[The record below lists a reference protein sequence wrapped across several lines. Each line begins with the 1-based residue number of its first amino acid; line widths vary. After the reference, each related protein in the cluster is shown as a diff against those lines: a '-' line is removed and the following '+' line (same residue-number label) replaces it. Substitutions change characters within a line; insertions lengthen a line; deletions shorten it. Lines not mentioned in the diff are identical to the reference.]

1 MRIHG
6 VDDLLSVAAES
17 PAEAQAI
24 AAHLL
29 DVGEWL
35 EVVPGIDT
43 VVVRYDAVLLDAGLA
58 KEALQAQ
65 LADGV
70 DPLPAG
76 GDIVRIPVVY
86 GGEFGPDLD
95 ELCQILEISQDEFIE
110 MHTGRDY
117 VVDMVGFTPG
127 FAFVGGLDERL
138 RVPRRKDPRQHVAAG
153 SIAIADGRT
162 GMYAVASPG
171 GWNLVGRTS
180 FALFDAH
187 ALEPFPIRA
196 GTRIRYYAI
205 PADEFDA

>member
-1 MRIHG
+1 VRIQE
-6 VDDLLSVAAES
+6 VDDLLSVAAKS

-24 AAHLL
+24 AAQLL
-29 DVGEWL
+29 DTGEWL
-35 EVVPGIDT
+35 AVVPGIDS
-43 VVVRYDAVLLDAGLA
+43 VVVRFDAALLDAGVARETL
-58 KEALQAQ
+58 EAQ
-65 LADGV
+65 LANGV
-70 DPLPAG
+70 VPLPEG
-76 GDIVRIPVVY
+76 GEIVRIPVVY

-95 ELCQILEISQDEFIE
+95 ELCQMLGISQDAFVE

-138 RVPRRKDPRQHVAAG
+138 RVPRRRDPRQHVAAG
-153 SIAIADGRT
+153 SIAVADGRT

-171 GWNLVGRTS
+171 GWNLVGRTP
-180 FALFDAH
+180 FALFDAN
-187 ALEPFPIRA
+187 AVEPFPIHA

>member
-1 MRIHG
+1 MRIRC
-6 VDDLLSVAAES
+6 VDDLLSVVADG
-17 PAEAQAI
+17 PADAQAI
-24 AAHLL
+24 AAQLL
-29 DVGEWL
+29 DTGEWL
-35 EVVPGIDT
+35 EVVPGIDS
-43 VVVRYDAVLLDAGLA
+43 VVVLYDAALLDAGVAQETLR
-58 KEALQAQ
+58 AQ
-65 LADGV
+65 LENGIV
-70 DPLPAG
+70 PLPES

-95 ELCQILEISQDEFIE
+95 ELCRKLNLSQDDFVA

-171 GWNLVGRTS
+171 GWNLVGRTPS
-180 FALFDAH
+180 AMFDAE
-187 ALEPFPIRA
+187 AEEPFPIRA

-205 PADEFDA
+205 SADEFDA